1 MYFLNIGDIFNFIIN
16 LKYLEYCCIFIDVNL
31 GVLSYCEY
39 KIGKDL
45 WVIKGNVFIIY
56 NWFVRFWFCFGVI
69 KIVY

>member
-45 WVIKGNVFIIY
+45 WVIKGNVFII
-56 NWFVRFWFCFGVI
+56 
-69 KIVY
+69 